1 MTVRHLRVVGRLAL
15 TMGSTALCSPAL
27 LAQSG
32 PPIGGVTG
40 TIALEGTVD
49 QEYAA
54 ANTVV
59 VKAIDGTRHVFHV
72 AKSLVVHGGKDKAA
86 DALKGLRAGTT
97 VVIHYSGTGTEAAIQ
112 EIDLIGGDG
121 LKATEGIV
129 TNINRRQREITIR
142 LENGTTETLRL
153 TERAARDV
161 GIDLE
166 GVAAGAGRITVYY
179 ADDSGQKV
187 AHFFRKAS

>member
-1 MTVRHLRVVGRLAL
+1 MTVRHLRAAGRLAL
-15 TMGSTALCSPAL
+15 TMGSIALCAPTL
-27 LAQSG
+27 QAQSG

-54 ANTVV
+54 ANTIV
-59 VKAIDGTRHVFHV
+59 VKAIDGTRHVFHA
-72 AKSLVVHGGKDKAA
+72 AKNLVVHGGKDSAA

-121 LKATEGIV
+121 LRATEGIV
-129 TNINRRQREITIR
+129 TNINRRQGRITIR

-161 GIDLE
+161 GRDLE
-166 GVAAGAGRITVYY
+166 RGAARRGRITVYY
-179 ADDSGQKV
+179 ADEGSQKA
-187 AHFFRKAS
+187 AHFFRKVS